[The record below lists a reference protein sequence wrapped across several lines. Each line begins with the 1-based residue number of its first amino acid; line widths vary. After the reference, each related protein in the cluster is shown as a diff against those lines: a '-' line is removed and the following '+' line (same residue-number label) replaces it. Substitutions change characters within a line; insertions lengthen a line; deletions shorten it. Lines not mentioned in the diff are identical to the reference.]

1 MGVHRFSGWWECENV
16 VTLVRRRAWVRRR
29 VRSFTVAAEQDEVVG
44 MLPAEVGGSGL
55 DTQAPAPAAAV
66 QG

>member
-1 MGVHRFSGWWECENV
+1 M

-55 DTQAPAPAAAV
+55 DTPALAPATAV
-66 QG
+66 QKERPEVV

>member
-1 MGVHRFSGWWECENV
+1 M

-55 DTQAPAPAAAV
+55 DTPALAPTAAAQKERLEV
-66 QG
+66 V

>member
-1 MGVHRFSGWWECENV
+1 M

-55 DTQAPAPAAAV
+55 DTPALAPAAAV
-66 QG
+66 QTERQEAV

>member
-1 MGVHRFSGWWECENV
+1 M

-55 DTQAPAPAAAV
+55 DTPALAAAAAV
-66 QG
+66 QKERQEVV

>member
-1 MGVHRFSGWWECENV
+1 M

-55 DTQAPAPAAAV
+55 DTLAPAPAPAV
-66 QG
+66 PKERQEVV